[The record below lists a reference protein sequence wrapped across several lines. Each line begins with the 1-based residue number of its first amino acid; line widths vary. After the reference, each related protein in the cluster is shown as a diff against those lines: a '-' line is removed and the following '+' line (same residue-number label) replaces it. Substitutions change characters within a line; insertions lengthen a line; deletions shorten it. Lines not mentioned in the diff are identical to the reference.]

1 MTGSG
6 VRVALPDSY
15 AAIDLIDELRAHG
28 IDAGLADTP
37 GEWIVAAD
45 APLSAILPLLPARR
59 AARAPKRH
67 VRGQTPDVSARP
79 SRRPARV

>member
-1 MTGSG
+1 VTGSG

-28 IDAGLADTP
+28 VDAGLADTP
-37 GEWIVAAD
+37 GEWVVAAD
-45 APLSAILPLLPARR
+45 APLSAILPMLAAQRARR
-59 AARAPKRH
+59 RKPLARSRTPAASR
-67 VRGQTPDVSARP
+67 RP

>member
-28 IDAGLADTP
+28 VDAGLADTP
-37 GEWIVAAD
+37 GEWVVAAD
-45 APLSAILPLLPARR
+45 APLSAILPMLAAQRVRRRRKPPARGKAP
-59 AARAPKRH
+59 AAS
-67 VRGQTPDVSARP
+67 GRP